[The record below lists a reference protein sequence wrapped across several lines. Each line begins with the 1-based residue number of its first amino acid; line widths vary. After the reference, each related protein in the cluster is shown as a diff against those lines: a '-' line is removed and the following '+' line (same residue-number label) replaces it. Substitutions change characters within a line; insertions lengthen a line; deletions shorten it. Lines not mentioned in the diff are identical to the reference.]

1 MDKNGDVIQLNLPAP
16 GPGATW
22 VMVSDY
28 VNKTVSLILI
38 NTAAAPNF
46 RIQVWE
52 VQSYT
57 VPGN

>member
-16 GPGATW
+16 GPNAIW
-22 VMVSDY
+22 VLVSDY

-38 NTAAAPNF
+38 NTAAGPNF
-46 RIQVWE
+46 KIQVHE

-57 VPGN
+57 TPGN